1 VAQVVSGGELLEV
14 RRPFSSGLSH
24 STGWMRM
31 YGEYNADYATI
42 YRTQPN
48 VRRVISFLANNHA
61 QLKIKAYDRVSDD
74 ERKHLRDHPAAR
86 LIRKPNPYL
95 TRYNYARALMSD
107 LAIYDDSFTVK
118 IRLGGVVR
126 MLLPIP
132 PSWVSFDGK
141 TPFWSSGYKIKLGGL
156 EWIVPDEDMIHIHG
170 YNPTD
175 PRRGLSPMEALR
187 RMLAQEDAQGRFQ
200 ESFWRNNAKHETVIT
215 RPATAPKWSET
226 ARERFTAEW
235 RKNYSGADNSGKT
248 PVLEEGMDVKTVS
261 VSAKD
266 SEYIASRKFSL
277 EEAAGVYHVSPPLI
291 GLLDEANFGSLT
303 AIYRQHLANTLAP
316 WTVNIQEEFELHLL
330 SEFESPDTSVY
341 MEYNLQEK
349 LRGFFEEE
357 ASVLQTATGGPIM
370 TRNEARGRWNLP
382 PVPDGDLLITPL
394 NVLVGG
400 QASPTDSAPPK
411 SGPSE
416 AYLNVLKNHLNRQ
429 EKALG
434 RLVDLGATAL
444 ESWDRKRWDTELT
457 KDLLVLGNGDS
468 SQRLE
473 KASQVAQTVN
483 ETVQGF
489 LGSELSI
496 PEAFMAARSA
506 VLGGNE

>member
-1 VAQVVSGGELLEV
+1 
-14 RRPFSSGLSH
+14 
-24 STGWMRM
+24 M

-48 VRRVISFLANNHA
+48 VRRVVSFLANNHA
-61 QLKIKAYDRVSDD
+61 QLKIKAYDRISDD

-132 PSWVSFDGK
+132 PAWVSFDGN
-141 TPFWSSGYKIKLGGL
+141 TPLWSSGYKITLAGQ
-156 EWIVPDEDMIHIHG
+156 EWRIPDEDMIHIHG

-187 RMLAQEDAQGRFQ
+187 RMLAQEEAQGRHQ

-215 RPATAPKWSET
+215 RPAAAPKWSET

-235 RKNYSGADNSGKT
+235 RKNYAGADNSGKT

-416 AYLNVLKNHLNRQ
+416 AYLNVLKNHLKRQ
-429 EKALG
+429 EKALA
-434 RLVDLGATAL
+434 RLVELGATAL
-444 ESWDRKRWDTELT
+444 EAWDRKRWDQELT

-506 VLGGNE
+506 VLGGSE